1 MIYQTFSRHIF
12 LLEVIKLPVIL
23 FMLNIV
29 PTNNQIIAPY
39 LFEKKLVLE
48 AIGKKQVNI
57 TLNIKEKDSQS
68 RLRK

>member
-1 MIYQTFSRHIF
+1 
-12 LLEVIKLPVIL
+12 
-23 FMLNIV
+23 MLNIV